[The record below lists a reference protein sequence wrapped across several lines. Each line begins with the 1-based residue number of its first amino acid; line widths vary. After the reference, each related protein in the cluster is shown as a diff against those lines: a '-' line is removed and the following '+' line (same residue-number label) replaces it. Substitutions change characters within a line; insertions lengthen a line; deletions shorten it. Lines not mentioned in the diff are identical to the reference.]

1 MKFYEIQDKENRIDV
16 FNERWY
22 KNGERFYRNVT
33 TILGIID
40 KGYNF
45 DEWLKNNGPNAE
57 LITDRAG
64 RFGTNLH
71 KLIQRFLTGESV
83 SYYDN
88 QAEGDRVSTALWERF
103 NIWLD
108 FWREL
113 NVTHEVEY
121 EKEDCEVIGYC
132 EEHEFAGTIDFIAY
146 LDGKKTMFD
155 WKSGNY
161 IGNQEKLQMIAYMN
175 MKIVGNAKLIWLPAK
190 KPNKKGYRI
199 IDVEYT
205 KEGMDL
211 FLATKKIFDMEN
223 TDKPKIL
230 TLPIETSLLTFKQ

>member
-22 KNGERFYRNVT
+22 KNGDKFYRNVT
-33 TILGIID
+33 TILGIIN

-45 DEWLKNNGPNAE
+45 DEWLKNNGHNAE

-71 KLIQRFLTGESV
+71 KLIRRFLIGESV

-103 NIWLD
+103 NIWLKI
-108 FWREL
+108 WKKL
-113 NVTHEVEY
+113 NEEHKIEY
-121 EKEDCEVIGYC
+121 EIEDCERICYC
-132 EEHEFAGTIDFIAY
+132 DEHEFAGTVDFIADV
-146 LDGKKTMFD
+146 DGKPTIFD
-155 WKSGNY
+155 WKSGNWL
-161 IGNQEKLQMIAYMN
+161 GNSEKLQMIAYMH
-175 MKIVGNAKLIWLPAK
+175 MVKAKKAKLIWLPSK
-190 KPNKKGYRI
+190 HVNNNGYRI

-230 TLPIETSLLTFKQ
+230 TLPIETSLETFK

>member
-22 KNGERFYRNVT
+22 KNGEKFYRNVT

-45 DEWLKNNGPNAE
+45 DEWLKNNGHNAE

-113 NVTHEVEY
+113 NKDHKVGYAPEH
-121 EKEDCEVIGYC
+121 DCEQIGYC
-132 EEHEFAGTIDFIAY
+132 EEYKYAGTLDFIADI
-146 LDGKKTMFD
+146 DGIVTLFD

-161 IGNQEKLQMIAYMN
+161 LGNQEKLQMIAYMH
-175 MKIVGNAKLIWLPAK
+175 MKEITKAKLIWLPAK

-205 KEGMDL
+205 KEGFDL

-230 TLPIETSLLTFKQ
+230 TLPIETSLETFK